1 MTYKHKRHFVSAVA
15 IVSAFLT
22 ACGGGGGAPEGGI
35 GGSGAPMGS
44 LRMSITDAPSC
55 GYDAVNITVDKVSV
69 NQNASAG
76 DGDAGW
82 VDIPVSPPQRIDLL
96 GLQNGVLFTL
106 GQTPLAT
113 GTYTQMRLVL
123 ASNSGADPLAN
134 SVVPTG
140 GEETALTTPSAQQS
154 GLKANVDIAVAANQ
168 LADFVI
174 DFDACKSVVKAGNSG
189 KYILKPVI
197 EVVPNFISGVQG
209 YVDLSLAGGSTLVSL
224 EQDGLVV
231 KSTVPDLTGKFVLE
245 PVAPGTYDLVITA
258 PGHATAVVTGVVVAD
273 ALVTDVN
280 ASSADIVLPSSGEG
294 TVLGAVATGLVPI
307 DASLAAS
314 QLLSAGTMIEVG
326 ELPADADTGAYA
338 FTLPVAAPVVAA
350 YASGSALVF
359 APDVSAAGLYSVS
372 ATSGGAVKSAV
383 LPPLAAG
390 ATLSQSF
397 TFP

>member
-1 MTYKHKRHFVSAVA
+1 MTYKHKRYFVSAVA
-15 IVSAFLT
+15 AISAILT

-69 NQNASAG
+69 NQNAAAG
-76 DGDAGW
+76 DDDAGW
-82 VDIPVSPPQRIDLL
+82 VDIPVTPPQRLDLL
-96 GLQNGVLFTL
+96 GLTNGVLFTL

-123 ASNSGADPLAN
+123 ASNTGADPLAN

-140 GEETALTTPSAQQS
+140 GEETALKTPSAQQS
-154 GLKANVDIAVAANQ
+154 GLKANVDITVAANQ

-189 KYILKPVI
+189 QYILKPVI
-197 EVVPNFISGVQG
+197 QVVPNYISGVAG
-209 YVDLSLAGGSTLVSL
+209 FVDLSLAGGSTVVSL

-231 KSTVPDLTGKFVLE
+231 KSTVPDLTGQFVLE

-258 PGHATAVVTGVVVAD
+258 PGRTTAVVTGVVVAD

-280 ASSADIVLPSSGEG
+280 AASADIMLPDSAAG
-294 TVLGAVATGLVPI
+294 TVAGTVTTGVVPV
-307 DASLAAS
+307 DANLAAS
-314 QLLSAGTMIEVG
+314 QLLAGGTMIEVG
-326 ELPADADTGAYA
+326 ALPADADTGAYA
-338 FTLPVAAPVVAA
+338 FTLPVAAPIVAPYVA
-350 YASGSALVF
+350 GTALAF
-359 APDVSAAGLYSVS
+359 APDTSAAGLYSLS
-372 ATSGGAVKSAV
+372 ASAGGAVKSAALPV
-383 LPPLAAG
+383 LTTG
-390 ATLSQSF
+390 ATLTQSF